1 MGWGMGGVNASATDV
16 SNSIMNEPPKSS
28 PEEAKG
34 VLAALLDPSFT
45 DLITPKIIKWVYLI
59 GIFAAGLFAGGWVMK
74 AFTGPFFTGLLSL
87 VCAPLVFVFY
97 VLFTRVC
104 LEVVMA
110 IFQMA
115 ESMKKIEEK
124 MK

>member
-1 MGWGMGGVNASATDV
+1 MT
-16 SNSIMNEPPKSS
+16 ELPKTS
-28 PEEAKG
+28 PQEAKG
-34 VLAALLDPSFT
+34 VLASILDVSFT

-59 GIFAAGLFAGGWVMK
+59 GIITAGLFAGGWVLQ
-74 AFTGPFFTGLLSL
+74 ALNGSFFMGLLSL
-87 VCAPLVFVFY
+87 ICAPIVFVFY

-110 IFQMA
+110 VFQMA